1 MLGIK
6 ILYGSSEMKNFN
18 DYAKRKRE
26 SQNRGDNKDGSPFG
40 ASSGGAFEALNAL
53 AGKYEGAS
61 ESEIMRA
68 IYAEAKR
75 SRKNGTLSNERIDEF
90 VETIS
95 PMLSR
100 EQAQK
105 LAAVAQ
111 KIKNT

>member
-1 MLGIK
+1 
-6 ILYGSSEMKNFN
+6 MKNFN
-18 DYAKRKRE
+18 DYAKQKRE
-26 SQNRGDNKDGSPFG
+26 SQNRGDNKDGAQFG
-40 ASSGGAFEALNAL
+40 AGAGGLGSGGAFEALNAL

-75 SRKNGTLSNERIDEF
+75 SRKNGTLSNEQIDEF
-90 VETIS
+90 VETLS

-105 LAAVAQ
+105 LAAVAK

>member
-1 MLGIK
+1 
-6 ILYGSSEMKNFN
+6 MKNFN
-18 DYAKRKRE
+18 DYAKQKRE
-26 SQNRGDNKDGSPFG
+26 SQNRGDNKDGAQFGSGSPFG
-40 ASSGGAFEALNAL
+40 AGAGGLGSGGAFEALNAL

-75 SRKNGTLSNERIDEF
+75 SRKNGTLSNEQIDEF
-90 VETIS
+90 VETLS

-105 LAAVAQ
+105 LAAVAK